1 MFILTPNLE
10 YACTYGIVRIVV
22 KQIVLLS
29 YIVTLI
35 VTRFTFY
42 FLKGEHQKQVAVA
55 GQQPAAEHSGL
66 ASQYSTSY
74 SSLSDLTTSGNSSYT
89 GDSCQSNR
97 SSQNSTLLGV
107 DILPT
112 TEAEAEILSIYSGT
126 SGDQNHSESPNLD
139 KQNPAVQYS
148 NFDLQHSTSQCD
160 SQASD
165 SHFNSQEG
173 SHFSIHHFPSA
184 SSLFPLH
191 TTPFPKTN
199 KRALSVPHLNSIS
212 TPKSKVTSKTRRLLR
227 MSPAKLLPKFL
238 RPRKK
243 EKQSKEH
250 KKEETSCFPLL
261 QLSEEPVSRSDGK
274 MPHYYVTG
282 LPQQMPDFEIS
293 PKTDVVPTSSEQVV
307 HNSDSCTGFS
317 ECSVPQTLCDMQ
329 QPHSSTCL
337 LAPGNTIIAPLP
349 TVQNLVV
356 GETQARAREQSI
368 CSYRAASPDLGSVG
382 SSSGYCSQSDLNVHS
397 LTQFSSQGSVT
408 EPTSNLPIRSHSLNS
423 RSRYATQPSGTA
435 LFSLQSRSR
444 SFH

>member
-1 MFILTPNLE
+1 M
-10 YACTYGIVRIVV
+10 VRIVV

-42 FLKGEHQKQVAVA
+42 FLKEEHQKQVAVA
-55 GQQPAAEHSGL
+55 GQQAAAEHSGL

-74 SSLSDLTTSGNSSYT
+74 SSLSDFTASGNSSYT

-126 SGDQNHSESPNLD
+126 SGDQNNSESPNLD
-139 KQNPAVQYS
+139 KRNLAVQHS
-148 NFDLQHSTSQCD
+148 NFDLQHSTSRC
-160 SQASD
+160 AG

-173 SHFSIHHFPSA
+173 SHFSIHHFPSVP
-184 SSLFPLH
+184 SLFPLH
-191 TTPFPKTN
+191 TTPFPKKN
-199 KRALSVPHLNSIS
+199 ERALSVPHLNSIS
-212 TPKSKVTSKTRRLLR
+212 NPKSKVTSKTRRLLR

-238 RPRKK
+238 RPKKK

-250 KKEETSCFPLL
+250 KEEETSCFPLL
-261 QLSEEPVSRSDGK
+261 QLSEEPASRSDGK
-274 MPHYYVTG
+274 MPHYYVTD
-282 LPQQMPDFEIS
+282 LPRQMPDFEI
-293 PKTDVVPTSSEQVV
+293 PAKTDIVPTSSEQVV
-307 HNSDSCTGFS
+307 HNPDSCTGLS
-317 ECSVPQTLCDMQ
+317 ECSVPQTLYDMQ

-337 LAPGNTIIAPLP
+337 LSPGNTIIPPLP
-349 TVQNLVV
+349 TIQNLVV
-356 GETQARAREQSI
+356 GETQARTREQSI

-397 LTQFSSQGSVT
+397 LTFSSQGSVT

-435 LFSLQSRSR
+435 VFSLQSRSR